1 MLKLATAV
9 TAALALAVPS
19 SAAGAGFKEPV
30 KVLWQHTGTEGYYFG
45 WAVSPLAD
53 VNRDGVT
60 DAIIAEP
67 GNNAPG
73 GDSGTTWIYSGRT
86 GAPLARFDGKPGD
99 QSAFCVADVGDLNRD
114 GVHDVLSGA
123 PRQLGD
129 TEGHAYLISGRNGS
143 LLHTFAG
150 DGDRRLA
157 TAPRSRARATSTA
170 TAGPDLLVGAA
181 GHPGGG
187 LAYVYSGRTFK
198 LLYTI
203 PPPDATHLFGYGTGS
218 TEDVNRDRVPDLI
231 VGGGGTAYVFSGRD
245 GRKLY
250 ALPPSAA
257 ARQFGTF
264 FVAGVGDVNRDH
276 VPDVYGGDYAAADN
290 GLEQRLRGRLLRARR
305 HAAALLDRRG
315 RRRPRPGPRRGRR
328 QRRPPARPRDRLLP
342 EQRRRDGR
350 GQDRALLRRDRR
362 EAAHDHLDDGE
373 REPRVR
379 RRGGG
384 GRQPRPSPRPARLGG
399 RGRHRLHDRREA
411 GGGARPGGR
420 ACAATCAGA
429 HPGRRRRRGG

>member
-30 KVLWQHTGTEGYYFG
+30 KVLWQHTGAEGYYFG
-45 WAVSPLAD
+45 WAVSPLKD

-67 GNNAPG
+67 GNNAAG
-73 GDSGTTWIYSGRT
+73 GDFGTTWIYSGRT
-86 GAPLARFDGKPGD
+86 GAPLARFVGKPGD
-99 QSAFCVADVGDLNRD
+99 QSAFSVADVGDLNRD

-123 PRQLGD
+123 PRQFGD
-129 TEGHAYLISGRNGS
+129 TEGHAYLISGRTGS

-150 DGDRRLA
+150 AVAGDSYGTAVSSAGDVDRDGR
-157 TAPRSRARATSTA
+157 
-170 TAGPDLLVGAA
+170 PDLLIGAA

-187 LAYVYSGRTFK
+187 LASVYSGRTFK

-203 PPPDATHLFGYGTGS
+203 PPPDATHAFGYGTGS

-245 GRKLY
+245 GRRLY

-264 FVAGVGDVNRDH
+264 FVAGVGDVNHDH
-276 VPDVYGGDYAAADN
+276 VPDVYGGDYAARDN
-290 GLEQRLRGRLLRARR
+290 GLNSGFAGVYSGRDGTLLRSWTG
-305 HAAALLDRRG
+305 AAGDGLGPGRGAGDIDGDHRPDLAIGSYLNSDGAAGAGKIELFSGATGAKLRTITSTTAGEQLGFDTVGVGDLDRDH
-315 RRRPRPGPRRGRR
+315 RP
-328 QRRPPARPRDRLLP
+328 DLL
-342 EQRRRDGR
+342 
-350 GQDRALLRRDRR
+350 AS
-362 EAAHDHLDDGE
+362 AAEGDT
-373 REPRVR
+373 VYMI
-379 RRGGG
+379 
-384 GRQPRPSPRPARLGG
+384 
-399 RGRHRLHDRREA
+399 A
-411 GGGARPGGR
+411 GN
-420 ACAATCAGA
+420 
-429 HPGRRRRRGG
+429 RRRR